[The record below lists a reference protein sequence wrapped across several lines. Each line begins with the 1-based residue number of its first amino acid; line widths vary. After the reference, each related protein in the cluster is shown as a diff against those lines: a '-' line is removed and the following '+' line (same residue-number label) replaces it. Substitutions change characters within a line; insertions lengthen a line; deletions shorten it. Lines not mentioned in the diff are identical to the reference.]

1 MRDYLITRYS
11 FEELNP
17 AAREKAIETERRL
30 AWENIDD
37 HYLSE
42 YLSEALTR
50 ELTGQEWGEG
60 KREPNDLKLAYS
72 LSYSQGDGVSF
83 TGRITREQGPA
94 LNWPEAAAYIEFIR
108 TDSRYCHPYTVRP
121 EFYDETGEEIGSDT
135 EIKTLRAQY
144 LEICDTLER
153 LGYKSMEYDTG
164 EDRAIETLTEAGEIF
179 LDTGVISRPV
189 GLAPMISLA

>member
-11 FEELNP
+11 FDELNP

-60 KREPNDLKLAYS
+60 EPNDLKLAYS

-108 TDSRYCHPYTVRP
+108 TDSRYSHPYTVRP
-121 EFYDETGEEIGSDT
+121 EFYDETGEEIGSDA

-153 LGYKSMEYDTG
+153 LGYKSMEYDTS
-164 EDRAIETLTEAGEIF
+164 EAVAIETLTEAGDIF
-179 LDTGVISRPV
+179 LESGAISQPV